1 MGMLS
6 MRLLLSVSMHTHTLF
21 LSEVKHA
28 FRGTVM
34 VLTHTHLF
42 GNFAIGWD
50 ETLRNTQKASMWA
63 SPPEFIF
70 FMVSFLLEKHIRPKT
85 IGLHIYP
92 EDGLVGDDLNKH
104 GGGTTGN
111 PTRLLSVPFFLG
123 ETTPKFLQGELP
135 RYQLVFN
142 PSNSPSL

>member
-1 MGMLS
+1 
-6 MRLLLSVSMHTHTLF
+6 
-21 LSEVKHA
+21 
-28 FRGTVM
+28 M

-111 PTRLLSVPFFLG
+111 PTRLLSVPFFFLEKQHPSSCRENSLG
-123 ETTPKFLQGELP
+123 ISWSLTPLTLP
-135 RYQLVFN
+135 LYK
-142 PSNSPSL
+142 